1 MKAGV
6 LEHPDVFAV
15 NKADLGAAATR
26 TASELRS
33 SLELGARAADAPA
46 ARVILTSGRDGTGV
60 RELID
65 AIDAHRGRL
74 IDGDALRE
82 RRLQGREAL
91 LIGALERRYGAFG
104 IEQLGGRRALR
115 ERVREDD
122 RVSAFSLLARLGL
135 EIEEALRKE
144 RA

>member
-1 MKAGV
+1 
-6 LEHPDVFAV
+6 
-15 NKADLGAAATR
+15 
-26 TASELRS
+26 
-33 SLELGARAADAPA
+33 
-46 ARVILTSGRDGTGV
+46 SGRDGTSV

-65 AIDAHRGRL
+65 AIDAHRRRL

-82 RRLQGREAL
+82 RRLRGREAL

-122 RVSAFSLLARLGL
+122 RASAFSLLARLGL